1 LIGVLVSGSGTNLQA
16 LIDAGLPIACV
27 GSNKPG
33 VKALE
38 RAERAGIETAVFE
51 LDDYPDRSARDT
63 AIADWLQEKGAEW
76 VVLAGYMHVLTSAF
90 LSRFP
95 KRVINLHP
103 ALCPAFPG
111 THAIDEALAY
121 GVRWTGVTVHFV
133 DEGVDTGPII
143 FQEPIEVK
151 DADTVETLAERI
163 HAVEHRLLPEAV
175 RLCLDGRVRF
185 QGSSRRVVTS

>member
-16 LIDAGLPIACV
+16 LIESGLPIACV

-33 VKALE
+33 VMGLE
-38 RAERAGIETAVFE
+38 RAEKAGIETAVFE
-51 LDDYPDRSARDT
+51 LGDYPDRSARDT
-63 AIADWLQEKGAEW
+63 AMADWLLAGGVEW
-76 VVLAGYMHVLTSAF
+76 AVLAGYMHVLTPAF
-90 LSRFP
+90 LKRFP
-95 KRVINLHP
+95 RRVINLHP
-103 ALCPAFPG
+103 ALCPSFAG
-111 THAIDEALAY
+111 AHAIEDAIAY

-143 FQEPIEVK
+143 LQEPVEIK
-151 DADTVETLAERI
+151 DSDNFEALAERI

-185 QGSSRRVVTS
+185 QEDSRRVMIA

>member
-1 LIGVLVSGSGTNLQA
+1 VIGVLVSGSGTNLQA

-33 VKALE
+33 VMGME
-38 RAERAGIETAVFE
+38 RAAKAGIETGVFE
-51 LDDYPDRSARDT
+51 LNSYPDRAARDT
-63 AIADWLQEKGAEW
+63 ALADWLLGNGVEW
-76 VVLAGYMHVLTSAF
+76 VVLAGYMHVLTPAF

-95 KRVINLHP
+95 RRVINLHP
-103 ALCPAFPG
+103 ALLPSFPG
-111 THAIDEALAY
+111 AHAIDDALTY

-143 FQEPIEVK
+143 LQEPVEVK
-151 DADTVETLAERI
+151 NDDSAETLAERI

-175 RLCLDGRVRF
+175 RLCLDERVRF
-185 QGSSRRVVTS
+185 GESSRRVMIT

>member
-1 LIGVLVSGSGTNLQA
+1 VIGVLVSGSGTNLQA

-38 RAERAGIETAVFE
+38 RAEKAAIETAVFE
-51 LDDYPDRSARDT
+51 LDDFPDRPARDL
-63 AIADWLQEKGAEW
+63 AMADWLTGKGVEW
-76 VVLAGYMHVLTSAF
+76 VVLAGYMHVLTPDF
-90 LSRFP
+90 LGRFP
-95 KRVINLHP
+95 RRVINLHP
-103 ALCPAFPG
+103 ALCPSFPG

-143 FQEPIEVK
+143 LQEPVEVRDDD
-151 DADTVETLAERI
+151 DAESLAERI
-163 HAVEHRLLPEAV
+163 HAVEHRLLPQAV
-175 RLCLDGRVRF
+175 RLCLDGRVHL
-185 QGSSRRVVTS
+185 GESSRRVMIT

>member
-1 LIGVLVSGSGTNLQA
+1 VIGVLVSGSGTNLQA
-16 LIDAGLPIACV
+16 LIDASLPIVCV

-33 VKALE
+33 VMGLE
-38 RAERAGIETAVFE
+38 RAERAGIETGVFE
-51 LDDYPDRSARDT
+51 LGNHPDRPARDT
-63 AIADWLQEKGAEW
+63 AMADWLQDKGVEW
-76 VVLAGYMHVLTSAF
+76 VVLAGYMHVLTPAF

-95 KRVINLHP
+95 RRVVNLHP

-111 THAIDEALAY
+111 AHAIDEALAY

-143 FQEPIEVK
+143 LQEPVEVK
-151 DADTVETLAERI
+151 DDDTVEMLAERI
-163 HAVEHRLLPEAV
+163 HAVEHRLLPEAI

-185 QGSSRRVVTS
+185 HESSRRVRIT